1 MPQIPQLQ
9 IPQMGAVS
17 GGVDFAPLAN
27 LGNIYSKA
35 RQDEAN
41 KAAIAA
47 FQQTGDTRALLG
59 SGDMSLAKLGAEL
72 EQQKAAQAFREKS
85 HADTVNYQN
94 RVLSNQDRTQTRAD
108 DAQRRLELQNPYMP
122 DPNVPGG
129 VLPRPGGPQ
138 DPAFIASGI
147 KNKATATGEAELA
160 DRKIKAEAAGYLP
173 GTPEYKQFIAAGTVP
188 KLTADHPPMDDDTAS
203 FLADRVIAG
212 DNRAL
217 VGLGRGAQGAENIQK
232 IQALVAQKAKA
243 QGLNAEGLLN
253 NVAAVS
259 GLNSAYRTLGTT
271 GTRFEVAEKAAA
283 ESFPLALAAS
293 ANVPRTQWK
302 ALTEF
307 IQKGQ
312 TQSNDPNLRRFL
324 IATDTA
330 AKDYARTINPTGV
343 LRESD
348 IEYARK
354 ILSTADSPETYS
366 AAIDQLNQEVHIMGR
381 ALQRQRDE
389 MKGRGGAVTPPT
401 STASSTAAAPVV
413 TPRQIGG
420 ARPKPT
426 TKEGYDAMP
435 SGTTFIAPDGSERVK
450 P

>member
-9 IPQMGAVS
+9 IPQLGAVS
-17 GGVDFAPLAN
+17 GGIDFAPLGQ
-27 LGNIYSKA
+27 LGQIYQKSQ
-35 RQDEAN
+35 QDEAN
-41 KAAIAA
+41 KAAFAA
-47 FQQTGDTRALLG
+47 FQQTGDPRALLG
-59 SGDMSLAKLGAEL
+59 SGDMNLARLGQSLQQHADTLRQQGVENKRADANLGINQQNATINQARAAREAADFENTPDQFVTRDGVLVDQTAEATGRTKGRLEL
-72 EQQKAAQAFREKS
+72 EQR
-85 HADTVNYQN
+85 
-94 RVLSNQDRTQTRAD
+94 
-108 DAQRRLELQNPYMP
+108 
-122 DPNVPGG
+122 
-129 VLPRPGGPQ
+129 
-138 DPAFIASGI
+138 
-147 KNKATATGEAELA
+147 ATAAE
-160 DRKIKAEAAGYLP
+160 KAGIAP
-173 GTPEYKQFIAAGTVP
+173 GTPEYKRLIATGELP
-188 KLTADHPPMDDDTAS
+188 KPVADHPIMDDDTAS

-217 VGLGRGAQGAENIQK
+217 VGLGRGAQGAENIGK

-302 ALTEF
+302 TLTEF

-354 ILSTADSPETYS
+354 ILSTADSPEAYS
-366 AAIDQLNQEVHIMGR
+366 AAVDQLNQEVHIMGR

-389 MKGRGGAVTPPT
+389 MKGRGGAVAPPT

-413 TPRQIGG
+413 S
-420 ARPKPT
+420 
-426 TKEGYDAMP
+426 P
-435 SGTTFIAPDGSERVK
+435 SPAKSSAPMKWDDWLRSGNK
-450 P
+450 